1 MAAGGGARRGRGNRD
16 VVAPFSRNLLAPA
29 RRHAHRSLARIRRLG
44 QSNPARARAH
54 RRRRRGCSGS
64 TRIGS
69 RMGRGCGRAL
79 PDRVVLSG
87 ANVATPSSPQT
98 GTCRLFQRCR
108 APDADRVH
116 WNGFARQYSMAK
128 ASQARRA
135 PQQKA
140 RTSGPST
147 RPAPKRRAAAKRET
161 TDAVVVWIERRP
173 LQALALALG
182 LGLVLGVAWRL

>member
-1 MAAGGGARRGRGNRD
+1 
-16 VVAPFSRNLLAPA
+16 
-29 RRHAHRSLARIRRLG
+29 
-44 QSNPARARAH
+44 
-54 RRRRRGCSGS
+54 
-64 TRIGS
+64 
-69 RMGRGCGRAL
+69 
-79 PDRVVLSG
+79 
-87 ANVATPSSPQT
+87 
-98 GTCRLFQRCR
+98 
-108 APDADRVH
+108 
-116 WNGFARQYSMAK
+116 MAK

-182 LGLVLGVAWRL
+182 LRLVLGVAWRL